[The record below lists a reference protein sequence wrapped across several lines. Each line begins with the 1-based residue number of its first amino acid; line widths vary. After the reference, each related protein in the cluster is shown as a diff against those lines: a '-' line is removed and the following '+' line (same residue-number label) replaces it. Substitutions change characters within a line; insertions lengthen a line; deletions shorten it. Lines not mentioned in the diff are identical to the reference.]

1 MKHLPKKL
9 IDVSDLITPARA
21 AEMLN
26 ITPQRFYARAQ
37 RFGLPRVL
45 VGERPYH
52 RRSEVLLMPTP
63 VLGRPRKERSASPTA
78 EASATP
84 SIVK

>member
-52 RRSEVLLMPTP
+52 RRADVLAMPTP
-63 VLGRPRKERSASPTA
+63 RLGRPRKDTTA

-84 SIVK
+84 SVVK